1 MNFSRVQTTHVS
13 RVQTTP
19 FSRVQTTPRPQSAE
33 EKTACLKQVVNL
45 VFPFQALNLHFRAR
59 IPLSRPEAVRGPNL
73 LSGPEAVRGP
83 NPPFGARS
91 RSGPE
96 SPFRGPKPFGARIPL
111 SGPEA
116 GLEANSENNKK
127 EKTEYHGKVLK
138 IYKHVSSSS

>member
-1 MNFSRVQTTHVS
+1 MKSIKMNFSRVQTTHVS

-59 IPLSRPEAVRGPNL
+59 IPLGRPEAGPEPDLQTGCVRIQYSPFGARIP

-96 SPFRGPKPFGARIPL
+96 SPFRGPKP
-111 SGPEA
+111 
-116 GLEANSENNKK
+116 GLNQN
-127 EKTEYHGKVLK
+127 
-138 IYKHVSSSS
+138 

>member
-1 MNFSRVQTTHVS
+1 MKSIKMNFSRVQTTHVS

-59 IPLSRPEAVRGPNL
+59 IPLGRPEA
-73 LSGPEAVRGP
+73 GPEPDLQTGCVRIQY
-83 NPPFGARS
+83 S
-91 RSGPE
+91 
-96 SPFRGPKPFGARIPL
+96 PFGARIPL

-116 GLEANSENNKK
+116 GLESKLENIKK
-127 EKTEYHGKVLK
+127 
-138 IYKHVSSSS
+138 

>member
-1 MNFSRVQTTHVS
+1 MNFSRVQTTHV
-13 RVQTTP
+13 
-19 FSRVQTTPRPQSAE
+19 SRVQTTPRPQSAE

-59 IPLSRPEAVRGPNL
+59 IPLSRPEALSQNL

>member
-1 MNFSRVQTTHVS
+1 MNFSRVQTTHV
-13 RVQTTP
+13 
-19 FSRVQTTPRPQSAE
+19 SRVQTTPRPQSAE

-59 IPLSRPEAVRGPNL
+59 IPLGRPEAGPEPDLQTGCVRIQYSPFGARIP

-96 SPFRGPKPFGARIPL
+96 SPFRGPKP
-111 SGPEA
+111 
-116 GLEANSENNKK
+116 GLKQIQKTTRKK
-127 EKTEYHGKVLK
+127 RQSIMTKC
-138 IYKHVSSSS
+138 